1 MRKPSWLL
9 HTHVVNRKAFS
20 KDGETLSKDREML
33 SKDRETL
40 SKETFLIAIFA
51 AVPDASAAAASLKHE
66 VYSHILLLCNLFMS
80 LFVIFAAVLDASAAA
95 ASSHSQK

>member
-1 MRKPSWLL
+1 ML
-9 HTHVVNRKAFS
+9 S
-20 KDGETLSKDREML
+20 KDRETLSKDRETLSKDRETL

-51 AVPDASAAAASLKHE
+51 AVLDASAAAASVKNE